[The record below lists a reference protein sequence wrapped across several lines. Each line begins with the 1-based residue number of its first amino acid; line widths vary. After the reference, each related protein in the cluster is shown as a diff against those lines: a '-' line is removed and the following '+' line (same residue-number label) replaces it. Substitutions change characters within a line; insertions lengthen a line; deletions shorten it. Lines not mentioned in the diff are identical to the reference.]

1 MTERS
6 DWQKGNAYEFQVV
19 EKPELKGYAVSNVH
33 YTILLSNPDDAIVVA
48 DLLNKVQIG
57 NGDGISA
64 NKFLE
69 KLNDL
74 QFDFLDHRGI
84 TLGERTLVNVIF
96 QSIRELIR

>member
-6 DWQKGNAYEFQVV
+6 DWEKGNAYEFQVI
-19 EKPELKGYAVSNVH
+19 ERPEYRSYLVSNAH
-33 YTILLSNPDDAIVVA
+33 YTISLSNPDDAVVVM

-69 KLNDL
+69 DLNDL
-74 QFDFLDHRGI
+74 QFDFLDHKGI

-96 QSIRELIR
+96 QSIRELIK